1 MDILIKYKKV
11 LIIVAVVLI
20 VAEVAWAVYTL
31 TRPVTK
37 ESVTQSVSSSQAQ
50 PIASGSIAS
59 IILQGPTQAK
69 IGDTFKVDIQLKA
82 NSLTDG
88 TDLII
93 KFDPNILEVVQTNK
107 KAIDVGKIYQD
118 YPVNIVDEK
127 GLIVVSGVT
136 LNKNFID
143 QGSFGTISFKAKATG
158 IVKISVDYT
167 EKSTTDSNVTESST
181 GTDILKSVTN
191 LDVKID

>member
-11 LIIVAVVLI
+11 LIIVAIVLI

-37 ESVTQSVSSSQAQ
+37 EPATQPVSSLQVQ
-50 PIASGSIAS
+50 PVASGSVAS

-69 IGDTFKVDIQLKA
+69 IGDIFQVNIQLKA

-93 KFDPNILEVVQTNK
+93 KFDPSILEVVQTNK
-107 KAIDVGKIYQD
+107 KAITVGKIYQD
-118 YPVNIVDEK
+118 YPVNVVDDK

-136 LNKNFID
+136 LNKGLID
-143 QGSFGTISFKAKATG
+143 QGLFGTISFKAKGAG
-158 IVKISVDYT
+158 MAKISVDYT
-167 EKSTTDSNVTESST
+167 EKATTDSNVTESST
-181 GTDILKSVTN
+181 GTDILKSVIN
-191 LDVKID
+191 LELKID